1 MPIIGSSGAPLR
13 TNPPPM
19 EYQTCSSTKLAA
31 ASDVHH
37 VVGIH
42 GGRQIAF
49 EPSHRSTIG
58 AVAETG
64 QRQRTIK
71 RDFDTCGAIDQ
82 MVGLQRGGESM
93 CRDHRAYGVRG

>member
-1 MPIIGSSGAPLR
+1 MDAFEAGEVQSIVQRAD
-13 TNPPPM
+13 
-19 EYQTCSSTKLAA
+19 LA
-31 ASDVHH
+31 DVHH

-49 EPSHRSTIG
+49 EPGHRSTIG
-58 AVAETG
+58 SVAETG

-71 RDFDTCGAIDQ
+71 RDFDTCDAIDQ